1 MRLLLDTQL
10 PAAKRA
16 EMGEAAA
23 QAALADVAA
32 SFQRVAV
39 RRNSSGART
48 SEEAGLEASTV
59 QATHSHRLP
68 PLL

>member
-48 SEEAGLEASTV
+48 SEEVGLEA
-59 QATHSHRLP
+59 
-68 PLL
+68 